1 MLAFFA
7 SFALAGVIDQDKCIP
22 ALKAPEPVPNG
33 QIIHAQVV
41 LRHGARTP
49 GENFSSIS
57 DTGDWF
63 CDDPEAMIP
72 RHHAAPVLYPRIYH
86 EKFNQRILY
95 PPSCRKKDLITS
107 GMTQHR
113 ELGGLFRTY
122 LVDTLHF
129 LDSNF
134 EPDVVYP
141 RSTNV
146 DRALKSCQ
154 AFLQGMYPPQ
164 NGNEVVQI
172 LTDVDTNRFLDPSE
186 EYCRELIPQE
196 DDFVNSTYFKE
207 YFADFSAKWRTTL
220 EPVIGSWT
228 GARVKKFA
236 SWVVMVDCTDH
247 KLPSYV
253 TKDLANDCVTFMAN
267 WHYGMNDNDKY
278 RGVASST
285 IFREMF
291 RMADEFLA
299 MKTRTKFVILSSHDT
314 QIGALLPTLGQRES
328 IPPLVR
334 SNFLFELWNVDG
346 AIMCRFVF
354 NGRVL
359 PISFLNNQTLV
370 KYSNLKGE
378 MARLNYL
385 NHCMIPEWKK
395 Y

>member
-154 AFLQGMYPPQ
+154 
-164 NGNEVVQI
+164 
-172 LTDVDTNRFLDPSE
+172 DPSE

-346 AIMCRFVF
+346 GLCST
-354 NGRVL
+354 GG
-359 PISFLNNQTLV
+359 SFR
-370 KYSNLKGE
+370 S
-378 MARLNYL
+378 
-385 NHCMIPEWKK
+385 HS
-395 Y
+395 